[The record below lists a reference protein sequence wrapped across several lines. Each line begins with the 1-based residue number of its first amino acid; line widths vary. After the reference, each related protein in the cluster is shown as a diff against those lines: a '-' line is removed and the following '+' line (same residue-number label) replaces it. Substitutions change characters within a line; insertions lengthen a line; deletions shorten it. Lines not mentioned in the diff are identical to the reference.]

1 MSYMLVAILC
11 DMMICPLRT
20 CKSSQLKVYVRLLVL
35 SPYASFPYQLDFT
48 MLHRYQPY
56 LLI

>member
-11 DMMICPLRT
+11 DMMIN
-20 CKSSQLKVYVRLLVL
+20 SSQLKVYVRLLVL